1 MWGRPLG
8 LRGASR
14 PPPSGSGLLGARGA
28 KLRILIVSDL
38 HANLEAVRALPERYN
53 EMWVLGDIVH
63 YGPNPREVIEF
74 VRTHASLAVR
84 GNHDHAAAY
93 DQAPQCSE
101 RFRRMAEET
110 GRYTRAAITNEQR
123 EFLRSLPLTAER
135 SVGGI
140 RFSLCH
146 AAPQDPMYEY
156 RPPDSPLWDAELAR
170 ASADVLLVGHT
181 HLPFHRRL
189 GSRMV
194 VNPGSVGQ
202 PKHGAA
208 RACYVLWEDGE
219 IRHESA
225 EYPVQETVGKIEALP
240 LSPEV
245 RADLIRVL
253 RTGTGS

>member
-1 MWGRPLG
+1 M
-8 LRGASR
+8 
-14 PPPSGSGLLGARGA
+14 
-28 KLRILIVSDL
+28 
-38 HANLEAVRALPERYN
+38 
-53 EMWVLGDIVH
+53 
-63 YGPNPREVIEF
+63 IEF
-74 VRTHASLAVR
+74 VRTHASLIVR
-84 GNHDHAAAY
+84 GNHDHSAGY

-110 GRYTRAAITNEQR
+110 GRYTGAAITNKQR
-123 EFLRSLPLTAER
+123 DFLRGLPLAAER

-146 AAPQDPMYEY
+146 AAPPDPLYEY
-156 RPPDSPLWDAELAR
+156 RFPDSPLWDAELAC

-181 HLPFHRRL
+181 HLPFCRRL

-194 VNPGSVGQ
+194 ANPGSVGQ

-219 IRHESA
+219 LRHESA
-225 EYPVQETVGKIEALP
+225 EYPVEDTVGKIAALP

-245 RADLIRVL
+245 QADLIRVL